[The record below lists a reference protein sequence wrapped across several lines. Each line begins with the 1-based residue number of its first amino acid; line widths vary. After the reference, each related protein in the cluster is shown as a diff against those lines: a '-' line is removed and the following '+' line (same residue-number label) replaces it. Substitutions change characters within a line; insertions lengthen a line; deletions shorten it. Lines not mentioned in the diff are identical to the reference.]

1 MGRTIIIK
9 QPKQRKVIPEVIS
22 FRNHIKNFADQEN
35 FDASR
40 YAYSINLLN
49 DVDGVLATAR
59 VSFTSAIAPAGLNI
73 GHNQFYNLMKIKLA
87 VGSII
92 TIKMDSKNSKPD
104 FLGMIDRIY
113 EGKISDSGSV
123 GRTVNI
129 NCSLLVPKMLIKDS
143 IPNSP
148 VLSADKEYLEPRL
161 GENRLKFWT
170 YLRGAEIDSKDYPF
184 NSEPIKGIKWVLQN
198 MPGTNIDNSPFRE
211 TIKEM
216 IDNNTTDVDGVSI
229 FNFEMLNNEIMFDPS
244 NSVFFGTVYEYIR
257 KFLDN
262 YFYEMFFD
270 TVKGKNGKTYNSM
283 TIRTKPFSYS
293 DNEKRGWKLWDDLD
307 TVVFKSE
314 FRTREELG
322 TDEFELRNFFST
334 TYTSSLIA
342 NQETALGKLGAM
354 FPVIHLESIKEYGL
368 RELAVNSTN
377 LNIREL
383 TAEIKKKLESGE
395 TPTEEEKRE
404 EFKWLLEKRDKVFQW
419 NACNELFEKGTLTAL
434 GNSEYRIGRKL
445 FYQDKEYFYQYN
457 DLKNQAQKFTGVEYY
472 IKSTANSWTYGAEW
486 FTAMQLVRGQA
497 KGVIN
502 EHIIAMESKPDVIFK
517 KNNLDGK
524 TTAATPIDTTENRSK
539 YENDLNGMLTMA

>member
-113 EGKISDSGSV
+113 EGKISDSGNV